1 MLIFAGRYWAI
12 DWIKIILNY
21 PNLWYCN
28 YSIISNRESNP
39 LDLWHSWPPHR
50 IRDILHSDFSQM
62 LPRSVHLVR
71 SSFSSQAKLVHSGEQ
86 PCMHIVTWHHV
97 GRDVCRWAVQC
108 ARAIVR
114 NMHGGTCENVGTSC
128 TVREQ
133 WNDAF
138 RTSSVPVFQS
148 NQQRKKEGIQAVVS
162 ISASHEIRLFFFFDF
177 FVKKEHE
184 NLGSELRTV
193 RRMENR
199 YQKLYNKFYTRVREK
214 YHRLYSL

>member
-1 MLIFAGRYWAI
+1 MILQLFHHIQQRVQSSRPLTFLTTPSNKRYTSQRLLTNATAI
-12 DWIKIILNY
+12 Y
-21 PNLWYCN
+21 
-28 YSIISNRESNP
+28 
-39 LDLWHSWPPHR
+39 
-50 IRDILHSDFSQM
+50 
-62 LPRSVHLVR
+62 LVR

-86 PCMHIVTWHHV
+86 PCMHIVTWHRV

-162 ISASHEIRLFFFFDF
+162 ISASHEIRLFFFSIF
-177 FVKKEHE
+177 
-184 NLGSELRTV
+184 L
-193 RRMENR
+193 
-199 YQKLYNKFYTRVREK
+199 
-214 YHRLYSL
+214 